1 MEDHAMSLIRDGYAV
16 STRRGSL
23 GLLFS
28 AFLAL
33 ALFDPSA
40 ATAQEVKQIK
50 LTEKHIQG
58 FMAAYD
64 DIAKLYY
71 GANPDEPD
79 PKVEA
84 QAAALAKKNGF
95 ASLAQYEDVST
106 NIVMIMSGIDP
117 QTKKFTEPPE
127 QIKKE
132 IAALKA
138 DKSVPE
144 TEKKESLAQ
153 LEAALKIVKP
163 IQIKENIALVL
174 KYFNQLAPLMQ
185 EQDSELRPAD

>member
-1 MEDHAMSLIRDGYAV
+1 VQARIETEDYAMSLIRN
-16 STRRGSL
+16 RRDFLSA
-23 GLLFS
+23 LFS
-28 AFLAL
+28 ALLAL
-33 ALFDPSA
+33 ALFDPGA

-58 FMAAYD
+58 FMAASKDMARLYD
-64 DIAKLYY
+64 
-71 GANPDEPD
+71 GADPDKPD

-84 QAAALAKKNGF
+84 QAGVVAKKNGF

-127 QIKKE
+127 QIKNE

-144 TEKKESLAQ
+144 TEKKEGLAQ
-153 LEAALKIVKP
+153 LEAALKIVRP
-163 IQIKENIALVL
+163 IQFQENIALVL
-174 KYFNQLAPLMQ
+174 KYFDKLAPLMQ

>member
-28 AFLAL
+28 ALLAL

-50 LTEKHIQG
+50 LTEKYIQG

-84 QAAALAKKNGF
+84 QAAASAKKNGF
-95 ASLAQYEDVST
+95 ASLAQYADVST
-106 NIVMIMSGIDP
+106 SVVVVM
-117 QTKKFTEPPE
+117 
-127 QIKKE
+127 
-132 IAALKA
+132 
-138 DKSVPE
+138 
-144 TEKKESLAQ
+144 
-153 LEAALKIVKP
+153 
-163 IQIKENIALVL
+163 
-174 KYFNQLAPLMQ
+174 
-185 EQDSELRPAD
+185 